1 MFFKKYIKSLLMLQN
16 IMLQSLNQRIS
27 SEFCA
32 DTVNKLTDVSL
43 LTEYQDC
50 KSVKNSVAKLSN
62 ILEKHAEISTEM
74 RDAILKEYLVEMIPP
89 GTKGVIRG
97 NKFNKMV
104 QEKIMSLSLP
114 ADIYEVAFEKNCD
127 TTPTSEIPDWYIKHK
142 IQNKTL
148 IGMNQLDLWGG
159 GHQMNR
165 AAKYILKDPFED
177 HTNVKLI
184 CVVCNFIVLKSEKNK
199 AFQIFEKGYNRN
211 TICYLNNLEKIV
223 REFFL

>member
-1 MFFKKYIKSLLMLQN
+1 MLQN
-16 IMLQSLNQRIS
+16 VALNSINQRIS

-32 DTVNKLTDVSL
+32 ETVHRLTDVSL
-43 LTEYQDC
+43 LDEYRNC

-62 ILEKHAEISTEM
+62 ILEKHLEISTEI
-74 RDAILKEYLVEMIPP
+74 REAILKEYLVEMIPP

-104 QEKIMSLSLP
+104 QDKIMSLSLP
-114 ADIYEVAFEKNCD
+114 TDIYEVAFEKNCD
-127 TTPTSEIPDWYIKHK
+127 NAPTSEIPDWYIIDK
-142 IQNKTL
+142 IQNRIL

-165 AAKYILKDPFED
+165 AAKYILKDPFESQ
-177 HTNVKLI
+177 TNIKLI
-184 CVVCNFIVLKSEKNK
+184 CVVCNYIELKSEKNK

-211 TICYLNNLEKIV
+211 TICYLNNLDKIV
-223 REFFL
+223 REVFL

>member
-1 MFFKKYIKSLLMLQN
+1 MLQN
-16 IMLQSLNQRIS
+16 IMLQNLNQRIS

-32 DTVNKLTDVSL
+32 ETVLKLTDVSL
-43 LTEYQDC
+43 LSEYQEC
-50 KSVKNSVAKLSN
+50 KSVKNSVAKLSC
-62 ILEKHAEISTEM
+62 ILEKHVEISTET

-104 QEKIMSLSLP
+104 QEKILSLALP
-114 ADIYEVAFEKNCD
+114 ADIYEVAFEKNCAAA
-127 TTPTSEIPDWYIKHK
+127 PTSEIPDWYITDK
-142 IQNKTL
+142 IHNRTL

-165 AAKYILKDPFED
+165 AGKYIMKDPFE
-177 HTNVKLI
+177 TQPNVKLI

-199 AFQIFEKGYNRN
+199 AFHIFEKGYEKN
-211 TICYLNNLEKIV
+211 TICYLNNLERIV
-223 REFFL
+223 KEFFL

>member
-1 MFFKKYIKSLLMLQN
+1 MLQN
-16 IMLQSLNQRIS
+16 LNQRIS

-32 DTVNKLTDVSL
+32 ETVEKLTDVSL
-43 LTEYQDC
+43 LSEYQEC

-62 ILEKHAEISTEM
+62 ILEKHSEISIET

-114 ADIYEVAFEKNCD
+114 TDIYEVAFERRCA
-127 TTPTSEIPDWYIKHK
+127 TAPTSEIPDWYITDK
-142 IQNKTL
+142 INNRTL

-159 GHQMNR
+159 GAQINR
-165 AAKYILKDPFED
+165 AGKYIMTDPFEGRPD
-177 HTNVKLI
+177 VKLV
-184 CVVCNFIVLKSEKNK
+184 CVVCNFINLKSEKNK
-199 AFQIFEKGYNRN
+199 AFQIFEKGYEKN
-211 TICYLNNLEKIV
+211 TICYMNHLERII

>member
-1 MFFKKYIKSLLMLQN
+1 MLQN
-16 IMLQSLNQRIS
+16 LNQRIS

-32 DTVNKLTDVSL
+32 ETVQKLTDVSL
-43 LTEYQDC
+43 LSEYQEC
-50 KSVKNSVAKLSN
+50 KSVKNSVTKLSK
-62 ILEKHAEISTEM
+62 IIEKHVEISTET

-104 QEKIMSLSLP
+104 QEKIQNLALP
-114 ADIYEVAFEKNCD
+114 ADIYEVAFETNCA
-127 TTPTSEIPDWYIKHK
+127 TAPTSEIPDWYIKDK

-165 AAKYILKDPFED
+165 AGKYIMKDPFEGQP
-177 HTNVKLI
+177 NVKLV
-184 CVVCNFIVLKSEKNK
+184 CVVCNYIVLKSEKNK
-199 AFQIFEKGYNRN
+199 AFHIFEKGYEKN
-211 TICYLNNLEKIV
+211 TICYLNRLEHNI
-223 REFFL
+223 REFFLP

>member
-1 MFFKKYIKSLLMLQN
+1 MLQN
-16 IMLQSLNQRIS
+16 INQRIS

-32 DTVNKLTDVSL
+32 DTVQKLTDVSL
-43 LTEYQDC
+43 LSEYQEC

-62 ILEKHAEISTEM
+62 ILEKHLEISEET

-104 QEKIMSLSLP
+104 QEKIQNLGLP
-114 ADIYEVAFEKNCD
+114 ADIFEVAFERNCA
-127 TTPTSEIPDWYIKHK
+127 TAPTSEIPDWYITDK

-159 GHQMNR
+159 GHQINR
-165 AAKYILKDPFED
+165 AAKYIMKDPFNGQD
-177 HTNVKLI
+177 NIKLV

-199 AFQIFEKGYNRN
+199 AFHIFENGYERN
-211 TICYLNNLEKIV
+211 TICYLNSLEKIV

>member
-1 MFFKKYIKSLLMLQN
+1 MLQN
-16 IMLQSLNQRIS
+16 IMLQNLNQRIS

-32 DTVNKLTDVSL
+32 ETVQKLTDFSL
-43 LTEYQDC
+43 LSEYQEC
-50 KSVKNSVAKLSN
+50 KSVKNSVEKLSK
-62 ILEKHAEISTEM
+62 IIEKHAEISEET

-104 QEKIMSLSLP
+104 QEKIIGLALP
-114 ADIYEVAFEKNCD
+114 ADIYEVAFEKNCA
-127 TTPTSEIPDWYIKHK
+127 TVPTSEIPDWYITDK

-159 GHQMNR
+159 GHQINR
-165 AAKYILKDPFED
+165 AGKYIMKDPFENQP
-177 HTNVKLI
+177 NVKLI

-199 AFQIFEKGYNRN
+199 AFHIFEKGYEKN
-211 TICYLNNLEKIV
+211 TICYLNSLERIV
-223 REFFL
+223 REFFMM